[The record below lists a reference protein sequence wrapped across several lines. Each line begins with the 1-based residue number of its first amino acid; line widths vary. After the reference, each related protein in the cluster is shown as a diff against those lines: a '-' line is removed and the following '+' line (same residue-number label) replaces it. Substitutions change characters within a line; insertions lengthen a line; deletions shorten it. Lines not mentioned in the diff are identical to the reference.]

1 MKCDKCGHSRMVVS
15 ENGFHNVCCLSN
27 KEQMKCLTGEKDRF
41 DDISLL
47 FADIDTI
54 IDSAGGDGNG

>member
-15 ENGFHNVCCLSN
+15 ENGFHNACCLSN
-27 KEQMKCLTGEKDRF
+27 EVQRKCLTGEKDRF
-41 DDISLL
+41 DNISIL

-54 IDSAGGDGNG
+54 IDMAGGDGK